1 MLCVV
6 VAIGDDN
13 LQPYAILILFF
24 SLSYVSVALDV
35 TGAFAFIALE
45 ATKVAGTSGTRL
57 FFVIYALAAVMTLV
71 ANNDIV
77 VLTLTPIVCYF
88 TQSLVSVWHWLADV
102 GSTELVVEEA
112 DEGFGGL

>member
-1 MLCVV
+1 MYCLCL
-6 VAIGDDN
+6 GDEN

-45 ATKVAGTSGTRL
+45 ATKVAGHSGTKL
-57 FFVIYALAAVMTLV
+57 FFVIYVLAAVMTLV

-88 TQSLVSVWHWLADV
+88 THSLVSP
-102 GSTELVVEEA
+102 
-112 DEGFGGL
+112 